1 MVVNQDLGP
10 GVGEKKVHIGKSST
24 CQTSSQVQCILVSKE
39 ASKCA
44 EHQKELEEVAEDV
57 KLKQLTMVS
66 PGINGRMPRVSSR
79 LRLCER
85 YQLSPFHQIDDIS
98 AMMDF
103 ICTTCGTLT

>member
-1 MVVNQDLGP
+1 M
-10 GVGEKKVHIGKSST
+10 
-24 CQTSSQVQCILVSKE
+24 QCILVSKE

-44 EHQKELEEVAEDV
+44 EHQKELEEVAEDT

-85 YQLSPFHQIDDIS
+85 YEHSPFHQIED
-98 AMMDF
+98 
-103 ICTTCGTLT
+103 TLAIVIFTQRLDLSKYSQC

>member
-10 GVGEKKVHIGKSST
+10 GVGEKKV
-24 CQTSSQVQCILVSKE
+24 QCILVSKE

-44 EHQKELEEVAEDV
+44 EHLKQLVDVSEDA

-66 PGINGRMPRVSSR
+66 PGINGRTPRVSSR

-85 YQLSPFHQIDDIS
+85 YEHSPFQQIEVILAIVNFTQMLDLS
-98 AMMDF
+98 KNSPY
-103 ICTTCGTLT
+103 